1 MKAFGFDTEQ
11 VFAYENGFY
20 LTTEQKRLQKLIAHY
35 ELYKMIST
43 IPGSILELGVFKG
56 SSLIRFA
63 SFRDMLET
71 ANSRK
76 ILGFDAFGRFPRPDH
91 GTDADNKFIEKFES
105 VAGEGIGKDELK
117 QFLDHK
123 RLHNIE
129 LMAGDI
135 FETLPAYLKDN
146 PQLRIA
152 LLHIDVDVYSPSK
165 FALDLLFPH
174 MVRGGLIIMDDYG
187 TVEGETRAVD
197 EFLAKHNLN
206 IQKLSFCDIPS
217 FIKV

>member
-11 VFAYENGFY
+11 AFSYENGFY

-35 ELYKMIST
+35 ELYKMISQL
-43 IPGSILELGVFKG
+43 PGAILELGVFKG

-76 ILGFDAFGRFPRPDH
+76 ILGFDAFGRFPRPEH
-91 GTDADNKFIEKFES
+91 GIDSDNRFIENFES
-105 VAGEGIGKDELK
+105 IAGEGIGEDELR
-117 QFLDHK
+117 QFLNHK

-135 FETLPAYLKDN
+135 FETLPAYLEAN

-152 LLHIDVDVYSPSK
+152 LLHIDVDVYGPSK
-165 FALDLLFPH
+165 LALDLLFPH
-174 MVRGGLIIMDDYG
+174 MVRGGLILLDDYG
-187 TVEGETRAVD
+187 TVDGETRAVD
-197 EFLAKHNLN
+197 EFLAKHNLKVN
-206 IQKLSFCDIPS
+206 KLSFCEIPS
-217 FIKV
+217 FICV

>member
-1 MKAFGFDTEQ
+1 
-11 VFAYENGFY
+11 
-20 LTTEQKRLQKLIAHY
+20 
-35 ELYKMIST
+35 
-43 IPGSILELGVFKG
+43 
-56 SSLIRFA
+56 
-63 SFRDMLET
+63 
-71 ANSRK
+71 
-76 ILGFDAFGRFPRPDH
+76 
-91 GTDADNKFIEKFES
+91 
-105 VAGEGIGKDELK
+105 
-117 QFLDHK
+117 
-123 RLHNIE
+123 
-129 LMAGDI
+129 MAGDI